1 MKMLA
6 YQPVRRMME
15 KFVNIWGKSMRKITN
30 IASVLL
36 PVMLLIAISICT
48 SIKGDADDRSS
59 DVHLEVATGTPAVVR
74 DVPSNYVTHTDS
86 TGLFSV
92 SYPLDWKE
100 NPYPRGV
107 DLLSTDYL
115 IERVDAGDPIDQ
127 AGPVFF

>member
-1 MKMLA
+1 
-6 YQPVRRMME
+6 MME